1 MNFFFFLI
9 TIILI
14 CFFFSGYLF
23 NPMKQL
29 KRFSLFFF
37 LLSIFS
43 LFVYFTKGKLSI
55 FNYDRILKEDLLTSE
70 TVDPK
75 KLIIFLERN
84 LDYNSDKLDDF
95 LILARSYVFNGY
107 IQKANSLYLKC
118 LEIFPNNE
126 ELMLEVAIFKR
137 QNNEDKFAISLF
149 ERVYELNPQ
158 NINNISNYLE
168 SILQIEGKSAVI
180 EKIKQFE
187 KDGHLEKKF
196 INKVLEELKKN

>member
-1 MNFFFFLI
+1 
-9 TIILI
+9 
-14 CFFFSGYLF
+14 
-23 NPMKQL
+23 
-29 KRFSLFFF
+29 FF
-37 LLSIFS
+37 LLSIFC

>member
-1 MNFFFFLI
+1 MNFIFFLI

-23 NPMKQL
+23 NPIKQL
-29 KRFSLFFF
+29 KRFSFFF
-37 LLSIFS
+37 FILSIFS

>member
-1 MNFFFFLI
+1 
-9 TIILI
+9 
-14 CFFFSGYLF
+14 
-23 NPMKQL
+23 
-29 KRFSLFFF
+29 
-37 LLSIFS
+37 
-43 LFVYFTKGKLSI
+43 
-55 FNYDRILKEDLLTSE
+55 
-70 TVDPK
+70 
-75 KLIIFLERN
+75 
-84 LDYNSDKLDDF
+84 
-95 LILARSYVFNGY
+95 
-107 IQKANSLYLKC
+107 
-118 LEIFPNNE
+118 
-126 ELMLEVAIFKR
+126 MLEVAIFKR